1 MADVTVKQLAE
12 QVGIPVD
19 RMLAQLG
26 ESGLSHSSAD
36 DAVNATERTQL
47 LEHLRKLHSDEDG
60 TAVAA
65 KPKRISL
72 KRKSVSELKVASA
85 TAGRR
90 KTVTV
95 EVRKRRTL
103 GRRKPSTDA
112 APVEQVPAQPTSEQ
126 KSSLEESKRALH
138 NEAKRHQQD
147 LDADLRADIEARERA
162 EMLRPKQQPAKPKPA
177 PEAEVEEP
185 VTVVEETEA
194 PAEITVSAEELA
206 QKQAKLEQA
215 QNEHKR
221 TDRPPKHSRKADRG
235 DKDRKELHVAS
246 DKRGRRRKKPK
257 KSGPVISTTATR
269 HGFQEPTAP
278 VVKEI
283 TIPET
288 ITVAEL
294 AQRMSLKSAELIKA
308 LMNLGTMTTIN
319 QVIEQETAAVL
330 VEELGHIPK
339 LLKENA
345 IEEGLHIQDDT
356 REAIPRNPVVTIM
369 GHVDHGKTSLLDY
382 IRKTKIAAGEAG
394 GITQHIGAYKVST
407 DKGVITFLD
416 TPGHAAFTAM
426 RARGARVTDI
436 VILVV
441 AADDGVMPQTIEA
454 VQHSKAAGVP
464 MIIAV
469 NKIDKHQAEPE
480 RVKQELSNYEVIPEE
495 WGGDTVFVNVSAHTG
510 EGIDDLLDAVLLQAE
525 VLELD
530 APVTGPASGTVIESR
545 LDRGRGA
552 VATVL
557 VQSGELHKGDIL
569 LAGQEFGRV
578 RSLIDYLGQ
587 EITSAGPSTPVE
599 VLGLSGPAKSGD
611 EALVV
616 DDDRKAREIASF
628 RYGKERDV
636 RLARQQASKLENMF
650 AQMTESGDQS
660 LSVVIKADVHG
671 SIEALR
677 EALGNL
683 ATDEVHVEI
692 VASGIGGIS
701 ETDVNLAMASKAT
714 IIGFNVRADSAAR
727 RMIESEGLSLHYF
740 SIIYDVI
747 DTVKA
752 AMSGML
758 APEIRETIIGNAEVR
773 DVFRSKRFGDIAGCM
788 VTEGVVKRHNPIRVL
803 RDHIVIYEGEL
814 ESLRRHKDD
823 INEVKAGIECG
834 IGVKNYND
842 IRNGDQIEVFERI
855 EVKRS
860 L

>member
-12 QVGIPVD
+12 QVGIPVE

-26 ESGLSHSSAD
+26 ESGLSHSGAD

-47 LEHLRKLHSDEDG
+47 LEYLRNLHGGDEHAS
-60 TAVAA
+60 TPA

-103 GRRKPSTDA
+103 RAKPETESETVA
-112 APVEQVPAQPTSEQ
+112 APISKEQQE
-126 KSSLEESKRALH
+126 SLEDSKRALH
-138 NEAKRHQQD
+138 HEAKRHQQE

-162 EMLRPKQQPAKPKPA
+162 EMLRPKQQPPKPKPE
-177 PEAEVEEP
+177 PEPEIIDEP
-185 VTVVEETEA
+185 VSADAAVAVE
-194 PAEITVSAEELA
+194 PALDAEKVAA
-206 QKQAKLEQA
+206 QQALLEQA
-215 QNEHKR
+215 QKPDHKR
-221 TDRPPKHSRKADRG
+221 TDRPDRHGRKGGRA

-257 KSGPVISTTATR
+257 KSGPVVSPAASR

-278 VVKEI
+278 VVREI
-283 TIPET
+283 NIPET

-294 AQRMSLKSAELIKA
+294 AQRMSLKGTELIKA
-308 LMNLGTMTTIN
+308 LMNMGTMTTIN
-319 QVIEQETAAVL
+319 QMIDQDTASIL
-330 VEELGHIPK
+330 VEELGHVPK

-345 IEEGLHIQDDT
+345 IEEDILIHDDT
-356 REAIPRNPVVTIM
+356 REALPRCPVVTIM

-382 IRKTKIAAGEAG
+382 IRHTKVAASEAG
-394 GITQHIGAYKVST
+394 GITQHIGAYKVAT
-407 DKGVITFLD
+407 DKGEITFLD
-416 TPGHAAFTAM
+416 TPGHAAFTEM

-454 VQHSKAAGVP
+454 VQHSKAAAVP
-464 MIIAV
+464 LIVAV
-469 NKIDKHQAEPE
+469 NKIDREQADPE
-480 RVKQELSNYEVIPEE
+480 RVKQELSNHEVIPES
-495 WGGDTVFVNVSAHTG
+495 WGGDTIFVNVSAHTG

-525 VLELD
+525 VLELK
-530 APVTGPASGTVIESR
+530 APATGPASGTVIESR

-557 VQSGELHKGDIL
+557 VQSGELHKGDML

-587 EITSAGPSTPVE
+587 EVPSAGPSTPVE

-611 EALVV
+611 EAVV
-616 DDDRKAREIASF
+616 VEDDRKAREISSF
-628 RYGKERDV
+628 RQSKDREV
-636 RLARQQASKLENMF
+636 RLARQQASKLENLF
-650 AQMTESGDQS
+650 AKMGDSSEQS
-660 LSVVIKADVHG
+660 FSVVIKADVHG

-677 EALGNL
+677 DALGNL
-683 ATDEVHVEI
+683 STDEVRVDI

-701 ETDVNLAMASKAT
+701 ETDANLAMASNAT

-727 RMIESEGLSLHYF
+727 KLIEDEGLSLHYF

-747 DTVKA
+747 DSVKA

-758 APEIRETIIGNAEVR
+758 APEVRETIIGVADVR
-773 DVFRSKRFGDIAGCM
+773 DVFRSRRFGDIAGCM
-788 VTEGVVKRHNPIRVL
+788 VTEGTVKRHNPIRVL

-823 INEVKAGIECG
+823 VNEVKSGTECG

-842 IRNGDQIEVFERI
+842 VKPGDQIEVFERV

>member
-26 ESGLSHSSAD
+26 ESGLSHSKAD
-36 DAVNATERTQL
+36 DAVNTSERTQL
-47 LEHLRKLHSDEDG
+47 LDHLRSLHIEGEESSS
-60 TAVAA
+60 AA

-95 EVRKRRTL
+95 EVRKRRTVK
-103 GRRKPSTDA
+103 RKPSVDA
-112 APVEQVPAQPTSEQ
+112 ETGQALISEDQ
-126 KSSLEESKRALH
+126 AASLEESKRALH

-147 LDADLRADIEARERA
+147 LDAGLRADTEARERA
-162 EMLRPKQQPAKPKPA
+162 EMLRPKQPPPKPKPESEVAAETQAVAEAA
-177 PEAEVEEP
+177 PESGEVAAKPP
-185 VTVVEETEA
+185 VDLNTVA
-194 PAEITVSAEELA
+194 D
-206 QKQAKLEQA
+206 QQAKLEQA
-215 QNEHKR
+215 QKPDHKR
-221 TDRPPKHSRKADRG
+221 QDRPAKHGRKSERPQ
-235 DKDRKELHVAS
+235 KDRKELHVAS
-246 DKRGRRRKKPK
+246 DKRGRRRKKPR
-257 KSGPVISTTATR
+257 KSGPVVSPTATQ
-269 HGFQEPTAP
+269 HGFQEPTTP
-278 VVKEI
+278 VVREI

-294 AQRMSLKSAELIKA
+294 AQRMSCKGAELVKA

-319 QVIEQETAAVL
+319 QVIDQDTAVIL

-345 IEEGLHIQDDT
+345 LEEELVRVDDT
-356 REAIPRNPVVTIM
+356 REPLPRDPVVTIM

-382 IRKTKIAAGEAG
+382 IRSSKVAAGEAG

-407 DKGVITFLD
+407 DRGVITFLD
-416 TPGHAAFTAM
+416 TPGHAAFTQM

-454 VQHSKAAGVP
+454 VQHSKAAEVP

-469 NKIDKHQAEPE
+469 NKIDKADADPE
-480 RVKQELSNYEVIPEE
+480 RVKQELSKHEVIPED
-495 WGGDTVFVNVSAHTG
+495 WGGDTIFVNVSAHTG
-510 EGIDDLLDAVLLQAE
+510 EGIDDLLETILLQAE
-525 VLELD
+525 LLELK
-530 APVTGPASGTVIESR
+530 APASGPANGTVIESR
-545 LDRGRGA
+545 VDRGRGA

-557 VQSGELHKGDIL
+557 VQSGELRKGDML
-569 LAGQEFGRV
+569 LAGLEFGRV
-578 RSLIDYLGQ
+578 RSLIDHQGQ
-587 EITSAGPSTPVE
+587 DISCAGPSTPVE
-599 VLGLSGPAKSGD
+599 VIGLSGPAKSGD
-611 EALVV
+611 EAVV
-616 DDDRKAREIASF
+616 VEDDRKAREIASF
-628 RYGKERDV
+628 RQSKEREV

-650 AQMTESGDQS
+650 AKMKEGADQS
-660 LSVVIKADVHG
+660 VAVVIKADVHG
-671 SIEALR
+671 SVEALR
-677 EALGNL
+677 DALDNL
-683 ATDEVHVEI
+683 STDEVRVNI

-701 ETDVNLAMASKAT
+701 ETDVNLAMTSNAK
-714 IIGFNVRADSAAR
+714 IIGFNVRADSTAR
-727 RMIESEGLSLHYF
+727 KLIEAEGLDLQYF

-752 AMSGML
+752 QLSGL
-758 APEIRETIIGNAEVR
+758 LPPEIRETIVGTAEVR
-773 DVFRSKRFGDIAGCM
+773 DVFRSRRFGDIAGCM
-788 VTEGVVKRHNPIRVL
+788 VIEGTVKRHNPIRVL
-803 RDHIVIYEGEL
+803 RDNVVIYEGEL

-823 INEVKAGIECG
+823 VGEVKSGTECG

-842 IRNGDQIEVFERI
+842 IRAGDQIEVFERT